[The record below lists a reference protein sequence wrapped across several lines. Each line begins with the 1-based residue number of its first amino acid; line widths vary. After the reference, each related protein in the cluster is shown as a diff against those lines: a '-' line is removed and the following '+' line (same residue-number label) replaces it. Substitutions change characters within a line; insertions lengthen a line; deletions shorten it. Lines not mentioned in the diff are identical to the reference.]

1 MNISELLNVVNSLV
15 PLKYAF
21 EDDYVG
27 ITIGS
32 EQDEVKGVVI
42 GHELDKSLLEY
53 CKNKYVNTVISY
65 HPPSFKKVAEDD
77 DTETMLPEM
86 ITKEFMDNSINVITL
101 HTAQDVCDGGN
112 ADTLVEILNMKN
124 TQTFAH
130 TFGNFGAGRIGDIE
144 GLSNDEFKKL
154 VEYKLNTNS
163 IRTNE
168 YFDKLKEI
176 NKIAILPG
184 SGTQFI
190 DEILEKVDVFVTGD
204 ISHRYLLKADDANMG
219 LLQVGHIT
227 TEIPGMKK
235 FVENIN
241 KALNQELEY
250 LYKDFY
256 E

>member
-1 MNISELLNVVNSLV
+1 MNVSELLSVVNSLV
-15 PLKYAF
+15 PFEYAF

-32 EQDEVKGVVI
+32 ENSEVNGIAV
-42 GHELDKSLLEY
+42 GHELDKSLLKY
-53 CKNKYVNTVISY
+53 CNDKNINTVISY
-65 HPPSFKKVAEDD
+65 HPPSLKKVIEDD
-77 DTETMLPEM
+77 DTETILPEM
-86 ITKEFMDNSINVITL
+86 ITKEFMDSSINVITL
-101 HTAQDVCDGGN
+101 HTAQDVCEGGN
-112 ADTLVEILNMKN
+112 ADTLVDIFNLKN
-124 TQTFAH
+124 TKTFAH
-130 TFGNFGAGRIGDIE
+130 TIGNFGAGRIGDIE
-144 GLSNDEFKKL
+144 GLSNDAFKKL
-154 VEYKLNTNS
+154 VEYKLNTSS

-190 DEILEKVDVFVTGD
+190 DEILDEVDVFVTGD

-235 FVENIN
+235 FVENLN
-241 KALNQELEY
+241 KAINQELEY

>member
-1 MNISELLNVVNSLV
+1 MNISELLNVVNNLV

-32 EQDEVKGVVI
+32 EQDEVKGIVI

-112 ADTLVEILNMKN
+112 ADTLVEIFNLKN
-124 TQTFAH
+124 TKTFAH

-235 FVENIN
+235 FAENIN

>member
-32 EQDEVKGVVI
+32 EQDEVKGIVI

-112 ADTLVEILNMKN
+112 ADTLVEIFNLKN
-124 TQTFAH
+124 TKTFAH

-144 GLSNDEFKKL
+144 ELSNDEFKKL

-190 DEILEKVDVFVTGD
+190 DEILEEVDVFVTGD

>member
-1 MNISELLNVVNSLV
+1 MNVSELLNVVNSLV
-15 PLKYAF
+15 PLKFAF

-32 EQDEVKGVVI
+32 ERSQVNGIVV
-42 GHELDKSLLEY
+42 GHELDKSLLKY
-53 CKNKYVNTVISY
+53 CNDKNVNTVISY
-65 HPPSFKKVAEDD
+65 HPPSFKKVIEDD
-77 DTETMLPEM
+77 DTETLLPEM
-86 ITKEFMDNSINVITL
+86 ITKEFMDNSVNVITL

-112 ADTLVEILNMKN
+112 ADTLVEIFNLKN
-124 TQTFAH
+124 TKTFAH
-130 TFGNFGAGRIGDIE
+130 TIDNFGAGRVGDIE
-144 GLSNDEFKKL
+144 RLSNDEFKKL
-154 VEYKLNTNS
+154 VEYKLNTSS

-168 YFDKLKEI
+168 YFDQLEEI

-190 DEILEKVDVFVTGD
+190 DEILGEVDVFVTGD
-204 ISHRYLLKADDANMG
+204 ISHRYLLKADDANIG

-235 FVENIN
+235 FVENLN
-241 KALNQELEY
+241 KSLNQELEY

>member
-1 MNISELLNVVNSLV
+1 MNISELLNVVNNLV

-32 EQDEVKGVVI
+32 EQDEVKGIVI

-112 ADTLVEILNMKN
+112 ADTLVEIFNLKN
-124 TQTFAH
+124 TKTFAH

-144 GLSNDEFKKL
+144 ELSNDEFKKL
-154 VEYKLNTNS
+154 VECKLNTNS

-235 FVENIN
+235 FAENIN

>member
-1 MNISELLNVVNSLV
+1 MNVSELLNIVNALV
-15 PLKYAF
+15 PIEYAF

-32 EQDEVKGVVI
+32 EQSEVNGIVV
-42 GHELDKSLLEY
+42 GHELEKSLLKY
-53 CKNKYVNTVISY
+53 CNDKNINTVISY
-65 HPPSFKKVAEDD
+65 HPPSLKKVIEDD

-86 ITKEFMDNSINVITL
+86 ITKEFMDSSINVITL
-101 HTAQDVCDGGN
+101 HTAQDVCEGGN
-112 ADTLVEILNMKN
+112 ADTLVDIFNLKN
-124 TQTFAH
+124 TKTFAH
-130 TFGNFGAGRIGDIE
+130 TVGDFGAGRIGDIE
-144 GLSNDEFKKL
+144 GLSNDAFKKL
-154 VEYKLNTNS
+154 VEYKLNTSS

-190 DEILEKVDVFVTGD
+190 DEVLEEVDVFVTGD
-204 ISHRYLLKADDANMG
+204 ISHRYLLKADDAKLG

-235 FVENIN
+235 FVQNLN

>member
-1 MNISELLNVVNSLV
+1 MNISELLNVVNNLV

-32 EQDEVKGVVI
+32 EQDEVKGIVI

-112 ADTLVEILNMKN
+112 ADTLVEIFNLKN
-124 TQTFAH
+124 TKTFAH

-154 VEYKLNTNS
+154 VECKLNTNS

-235 FVENIN
+235 FAEKIN

>member
-32 EQDEVKGVVI
+32 EQDEVKGIVI

-53 CKNKYVNTVISY
+53 CKNKYVITVISY

-77 DTETMLPEM
+77 DTENMLPEM

-112 ADTLVEILNMKN
+112 ADTLVEIFNLKN
-124 TQTFAH
+124 TKTFAH

-235 FVENIN
+235 FAENIN

>member
-1 MNISELLNVVNSLV
+1 MKVSELLNLVDSLV
-15 PLKYAF
+15 PLEYAF
-21 EDDYVG
+21 EEDFVG

-32 EQDEVKGVVI
+32 EESEVKGIVI
-42 GHELDKSLLEY
+42 GHELDRSLLKF
-53 CKNKYVNTVISY
+53 CIDKNINTVISY
-65 HPPSFKKVAEDD
+65 HPPSFKKIIEDD
-77 DTETMLPEM
+77 NTETMLPEI
-86 ITKEFMDNSINVITL
+86 ITKEFMNNSVNVITL
-101 HTAQDVCDGGN
+101 HTAQDVCEGGN
-112 ADTLVEILNMKN
+112 ADTLVEIFNLKN
-124 TQTFAH
+124 TKTFAH
-130 TFGNFGAGRIGDIE
+130 TIGNFGAGRVGDIE
-144 GLSNDEFKKL
+144 SLSNEAFKKL
-154 VEYKLNTNS
+154 VECKLNTSS

-168 YFDKLKEI
+168 YFYELKEI

-190 DEILEKVDVFVTGD
+190 DEILEEVDVFVTGD
-204 ISHRYLLKADDANMG
+204 ISHRYLLKADDANIG

-235 FVENIN
+235 FVENLN

>member
-1 MNISELLNVVNSLV
+1 MNISELLNIVNSLV
-15 PLKYAF
+15 PLEYAF

-32 EQDEVKGVVI
+32 EQDEVKGIVI

-112 ADTLVEILNMKN
+112 ADTLVEIFNLKN
-124 TQTFAH
+124 TKTFAH

-144 GLSNDEFKKL
+144 ELSNDEFKKL

-241 KALNQELEY
+241 KALNQELKY

>member
-1 MNISELLNVVNSLV
+1 MKVSELLDFVNSLV
-15 PLKYAF
+15 PLEYAF
-21 EDDYVG
+21 EDDSVG

-32 EQDEVKGVVI
+32 EQSEVKGIVV

-112 ADTLVEILNMKN
+112 ADTLVEIFNLKN
-124 TQTFAH
+124 TKTFAH

-235 FVENIN
+235 FAENIN

>member
-32 EQDEVKGVVI
+32 EQDEVKGIVI

-77 DTETMLPEM
+77 DTENMLPEM

-112 ADTLVEILNMKN
+112 ADTLVEIFNLKN
-124 TQTFAH
+124 TKTFAH

-235 FVENIN
+235 FAENIN

>member
-1 MNISELLNVVNSLV
+1 MKVSELLNLVDSLV
-15 PLKYAF
+15 PLEYAF
-21 EDDYVG
+21 EEDFVG

-32 EQDEVKGVVI
+32 EESEVNGIVI
-42 GHELDKSLLEY
+42 GHELDRSLLKF
-53 CKNKYVNTVISY
+53 CIDKNINTVISY
-65 HPPSFKKVAEDD
+65 HPPSFKKIIEDD
-77 DTETMLPEM
+77 NTETMLPEI
-86 ITKEFMDNSINVITL
+86 ITKEFMDNQINVITL
-101 HTAQDVCDGGN
+101 HTAQDVCKGGN
-112 ADTLVEILNMKN
+112 ADTLVEIFNLKN
-124 TQTFAH
+124 TKTFAH
-130 TFGNFGAGRIGDIE
+130 TFGNFGAGRIGEIK
-144 GLSNDEFKKL
+144 GMSNDEFKKL
-154 VEYKLNTNS
+154 VECKLNTSS

-168 YFDKLKEI
+168 YFNQLNEI

-190 DEILEKVDVFVTGD
+190 DEILEEVDVFVTGD

-235 FVENIN
+235 FVENLN

>member
-1 MNISELLNVVNSLV
+1 MNVSELFNIVNSLV
-15 PLKYAF
+15 PLEYAF

-32 EQDEVKGVVI
+32 EQDEVKGIVI

-112 ADTLVEILNMKN
+112 ADTLVEIFNLKN
-124 TQTFAH
+124 TKTFAH

-144 GLSNDEFKKL
+144 ELSNDEFKKL

-235 FVENIN
+235 FAENIN

>member
-1 MNISELLNVVNSLV
+1 MNVSELLNIVNSLV
-15 PLKYAF
+15 PLEYAF

-32 EQDEVKGVVI
+32 EQSEVNGIVV
-42 GHELDKSLLEY
+42 GHELDKSLLKY
-53 CKNKYVNTVISY
+53 CNDKDINTVISY
-65 HPPSFKKVAEDD
+65 HPPSFKKVLEDD
-77 DTETMLPEM
+77 ENEIVIPEI
-86 ITKEFMDNSINVITL
+86 ITKEFIDNQINVITL
-101 HTAQDVCDGGN
+101 HTAQDVCEGGN
-112 ADTLVEILNMKN
+112 ADTLVELFNLKN
-124 TQTFAH
+124 TKTFAH
-130 TFGNFGAGRIGDIE
+130 TFGNFGAGRIGEIK

-154 VEYKLNTNS
+154 VEHKLNTSS

-168 YFDKLKEI
+168 FFNNLKEI

-190 DEILEKVDVFVTGD
+190 DEILEEVDVFVTGD

-235 FVENIN
+235 FVKKLN

>member
-32 EQDEVKGVVI
+32 EQDEVKGIVI

-77 DTETMLPEM
+77 DTENMLPEM

-112 ADTLVEILNMKN
+112 ADTLVEIFNLKN
-124 TQTFAH
+124 TKTFAH

>member
-32 EQDEVKGVVI
+32 EQDEVKGIVI

-112 ADTLVEILNMKN
+112 ADTLVEIFNLKN
-124 TQTFAH
+124 TKTFAH

-235 FVENIN
+235 FAENIN

>member
-1 MNISELLNVVNSLV
+1 VNISELLNVVNNLV

-32 EQDEVKGVVI
+32 EQDEVKGIVI

-112 ADTLVEILNMKN
+112 ADTLVEIFNLKN
-124 TQTFAH
+124 TKTFAH

-144 GLSNDEFKKL
+144 ELSNDEFKKL

-235 FVENIN
+235 FAENIN

>member
-1 MNISELLNVVNSLV
+1 MNISELLNVVDSLV

-32 EQDEVKGVVI
+32 EHSEVNGIVV
-42 GHELDKSLLEY
+42 GHELDKSLLKY
-53 CKNKYVNTVISY
+53 CKDKNINTVISY
-65 HPPSFKKVAEDD
+65 HPPSFKKVIEDD
-77 DTETMLPEM
+77 DTESLQPEM
-86 ITKEFMDNSINVITL
+86 ITKEFIDNLINVITL
-101 HTAQDVCDGGN
+101 HTAQDVCYGGN
-112 ADTLVEILNMKN
+112 ADTLVEIFNLKN
-124 TQTFAH
+124 TKTFAH
-130 TFGNFGAGRIGDIE
+130 TCDNFGAGRIGDIE
-144 GLSNDEFKKL
+144 GLSNEEFKKL
-154 VEYKLNTNS
+154 VENKLNTNS

-190 DEILEKVDVFVTGD
+190 DEILEEVDVFVTGD
-204 ISHRYLLKADDANMG
+204 ISHRYLLKADDANIG

-235 FVENIN
+235 FVENLN
-241 KALNQELEY
+241 KALNLELEY

>member
-32 EQDEVKGVVI
+32 EQDEVKGIVI

-112 ADTLVEILNMKN
+112 ADTLVEIFNLKN
-124 TQTFAH
+124 TKTFAH

>member
-1 MNISELLNVVNSLV
+1 MNVSELLSIVNSLV

-27 ITIGS
+27 ITIGTEQS
-32 EQDEVKGVVI
+32 EVTGIVV
-42 GHELDKSLLEY
+42 GHELDKALLKY
-53 CKNKYVNTVISY
+53 CIDKNVNTIISY
-65 HPPSFKKVAEDD
+65 HPPSIKKVIEDD
-77 DTETMLPEM
+77 DTESLIPET
-86 ITKEFMDNSINVITL
+86 ITKEFIDNSINVITL
-101 HTAQDVCDGGN
+101 HTAQDVCKGGN
-112 ADTLVEILNMKN
+112 ADTLVKIFNLKN
-124 TQTFAH
+124 TKTFAH
-130 TFGNFGAGRIGDIE
+130 TIGNFGAGRIGDIE
-144 GLSNDEFKKL
+144 GLSNDAFKKL
-154 VEYKLNTNS
+154 VECKLNTSS

-168 YFDKLKEI
+168 YFKHLKEI
-176 NKIAILPG
+176 KKIAILPG

-190 DEILEKVDVFVTGD
+190 DEILEEADVFVTGD

-235 FVENIN
+235 FVENLN

>member
-1 MNISELLNVVNSLV
+1 MNVSELFNVVNSLV
-15 PLKYAF
+15 PFEYAF

-27 ITIGS
+27 IIIGS
-32 EQDEVKGVVI
+32 ENSEVNGIVV
-42 GHELDKSLLEY
+42 GHELDKSLLKY
-53 CKNKYVNTVISY
+53 CNDKNINTVISY
-65 HPPSFKKVAEDD
+65 HPPSFKKVIEDD
-77 DTETMLPEM
+77 DSETMLPEM
-86 ITKEFMDNSINVITL
+86 ITKEFMDSSINIITL
-101 HTAQDVCDGGN
+101 HTAQDVCKGGN
-112 ADTLVEILNMKN
+112 ADTLVDIFNLKN
-124 TQTFAH
+124 TKTFAH
-130 TFGNFGAGRIGDIE
+130 TIGNFGAGRIGDIE
-144 GLSNDEFKKL
+144 SLSNNAFKKL
-154 VEYKLNTNS
+154 VEYKLNTS
-163 IRTNE
+163 SVRTNE

-190 DEILEKVDVFVTGD
+190 DEIIEEVDVFVTGD

-235 FVENIN
+235 FVENLN

>member
-1 MNISELLNVVNSLV
+1 MNISELLNVVNNLV

-32 EQDEVKGVVI
+32 EQDEVKGIVI

-112 ADTLVEILNMKN
+112 ADTLVEIFNLKN
-124 TQTFAH
+124 TKTFAH

-144 GLSNDEFKKL
+144 ELSNDEFKKL

-235 FVENIN
+235 FAENIN

>member
-32 EQDEVKGVVI
+32 EQDEVKGIVI

-112 ADTLVEILNMKN
+112 ADTLVEIFNLKN
-124 TQTFAH
+124 TKTFAH
-130 TFGNFGAGRIGDIE
+130 TFGNFGAGRIGEIE

-235 FVENIN
+235 FAENIN

>member
-1 MNISELLNVVNSLV
+1 MNVSELLKIVDSLV
-15 PLKYAF
+15 PLEYAF

-32 EQDEVKGVVI
+32 EHNEVKGIVV
-42 GHELDKSLLEY
+42 GHELDKSLLKY
-53 CKNKYVNTVISY
+53 CTDKNINTLISY
-65 HPPSFKKVAEDD
+65 HPPSIKKVLEDG
-77 DTETMLPEM
+77 DTETLIPEI
-86 ITKEFMDNSINVITL
+86 ITKEFIDNQINVITL

-112 ADTLVEILNMKN
+112 ADTLVELFNLKN
-124 TQTFAH
+124 TKTFAH
-130 TFGNFGAGRIGDIE
+130 TFGNFGAGRMGE
-144 GLSNDEFKKL
+144 VNGLSNDEFIKL
-154 VEYKLNTNS
+154 VEHKLNTSS

-168 YFDKLKEI
+168 FFDNLKEI

-190 DEILEKVDVFVTGD
+190 DEIIEEVDVFVTGD

-235 FVENIN
+235 FVAKLS

>member
-1 MNISELLNVVNSLV
+1 MNISELLNVVNNLV

-32 EQDEVKGVVI
+32 EQDEVKGIVI

-53 CKNKYVNTVISY
+53 CKDKYVNTVISY

-112 ADTLVEILNMKN
+112 ADTLVEIFNLKN
-124 TQTFAH
+124 TKTFAH

-144 GLSNDEFKKL
+144 ELSNDEFKKL
-154 VEYKLNTNS
+154 VECKLNTNS

-235 FVENIN
+235 FAENIN

>member
-32 EQDEVKGVVI
+32 EQDEVKGIVI

-112 ADTLVEILNMKN
+112 ADTLVEIFNLKN
-124 TQTFAH
+124 TKTFAH

-154 VEYKLNTNS
+154 VECKLNTNS

-235 FVENIN
+235 FAENIN

>member
-32 EQDEVKGVVI
+32 EQDEVKGIVI

-112 ADTLVEILNMKN
+112 ADTLVEIFNLKN
-124 TQTFAH
+124 TKTFAH
-130 TFGNFGAGRIGDIE
+130 TFGNFGAGRIGEIE

>member
-1 MNISELLNVVNSLV
+1 MNVSELLDVVNNLV

-21 EDDYVG
+21 VDDYVG

-32 EQDEVKGVVI
+32 KQSEVNGIVV
-42 GHELDKSLLEY
+42 GHELDKSLLKY
-53 CKNKYVNTVISY
+53 CKDKNVNTVISY
-65 HPPSFKKVAEDD
+65 HPPSFKKVIEDD
-77 DTETMLPEM
+77 DTESLFPEM
-86 ITKEFMDNSINVITL
+86 ITKEFIDNSVNVITL
-101 HTAQDVCDGGN
+101 HTAQDVCHGGN
-112 ADTLVEILNMKN
+112 ADTLVEIFNLKN
-124 TQTFAH
+124 TKTFAH
-130 TFGNFGAGRIGDIE
+130 TIDNFGAGRIGDIE
-144 GLSNDEFKKL
+144 ELSNDEFKKL
-154 VEYKLNTNS
+154 VEYKLNTSS

-168 YFDKLKEI
+168 FFDQLKEI

-190 DEILEKVDVFVTGD
+190 DEILEEVDVFVTGD
-204 ISHRYLLKADDANMG
+204 ISHRYLLKADDANIG

-235 FVENIN
+235 FVENLN

>member
-1 MNISELLNVVNSLV
+1 VNVSELLNIVNSLV
-15 PLKYAF
+15 PLEYAF
-21 EDDYVG
+21 EDDFVG

-32 EQDEVKGVVI
+32 EQDEVKGIVI

-112 ADTLVEILNMKN
+112 ADTLVEIFNLKN
-124 TQTFAH
+124 TKTFAH

-144 GLSNDEFKKL
+144 ELSNDEFKKL

-190 DEILEKVDVFVTGD
+190 DEILEEVDVFVTGD

-235 FVENIN
+235 FAENIN

>member
-1 MNISELLNVVNSLV
+1 MNVSELLNIVNALV
-15 PLKYAF
+15 PIEYAF

-32 EQDEVKGVVI
+32 EQSEVSGIVV
-42 GHELDKSLLEY
+42 GHELDNSLLKH
-53 CKNKYVNTVISY
+53 CNDKNINTVISY
-65 HPPSFKKVAEDD
+65 HPPSFKKVLEDAG
-77 DTETMLPEM
+77 TETLIPEI
-86 ITKEFMDNSINVITL
+86 ITKAFMDNQINVITL
-101 HTAQDVCDGGN
+101 HTAQDVCEGGN
-112 ADTLVEILNMKN
+112 ADTLVEIFNLKN
-124 TQTFAH
+124 TKTFAH
-130 TFGNFGAGRIGDIE
+130 TFGNFGAGRIGEIKDM
-144 GLSNDEFKKL
+144 SNDEFKKL
-154 VEYKLNTNS
+154 VEYKLNTKS

-168 YFDKLKEI
+168 YFDNLKVI

-190 DEILEKVDVFVTGD
+190 DEILEEVEVFVTGD
-204 ISHRYLLKADDANMG
+204 ISHRYLLKADDANIG

-235 FVENIN
+235 FVENLN

>member
-32 EQDEVKGVVI
+32 EQDEVKGIVI

-77 DTETMLPEM
+77 DTETMLPEI

-112 ADTLVEILNMKN
+112 ADTLVEIFNLKN
-124 TQTFAH
+124 TKTFAH
-130 TFGNFGAGRIGDIE
+130 TFGNFGAGRIGDID
-144 GLSNDEFKKL
+144 GLSNNEFKKL
-154 VEYKLNTNS
+154 VENKLNTSS

-168 YFDKLKEI
+168 YFDQLNEF

-235 FVENIN
+235 FAEKIN